1 MRPPVSPQVARER
14 LVRFAHR
21 KGWRVWGGLRLYGG
35 SRYQAFRKGN
45 QYCWIGLR
53 FIEKTGRGIAIDFVL
68 DMPDAKKMLEG
79 T

>member
-1 MRPPVSPQVARER
+1 MRKLVSPQIARER

-21 KGWRVWGGLRLYGG
+21 SGWRAWGELRLRAG

-53 FIEKTGRGIAIDFVL
+53 FIEKADHNIAIDFVL
-68 DMPDAKKMLEG
+68 DMPEAKKMLEG